1 MCAKGKKKSIT
12 ARSICYAVYIL
23 KDHYLY
29 KDFNISI
36 TLRGALG
43 EGRGCHSLNHG
54 GFHSAELCRLMFAN
68 GMSFP
73 KLLQK
78 KKNPAHCPGGWRKSK
93 YVFPF
98 GKGQVLLA
106 CAQSVWDGLG
116 DGGEGKT

>member
-1 MCAKGKKKSIT
+1 VCAKGKKKSIT

-43 EGRGCHSLNHG
+43 EGRGCHSLNQG

-78 KKNPAHCPGGWRKSK
+78 KTQPTVLVDGERAN
-93 YVFPF
+93 VFSPL
-98 GKGQVLLA
+98 GKA
-106 CAQSVWDGLG
+106 RSC
-116 DGGEGKT
+116 